1 MKKTTAKSPALEWM
15 LRFEQTTPMTTRA
28 SNERGDYRG
37 PSGLHHREFSTAPA
51 DPIIEALVTQAL
63 AAQREIDNWS
73 EEQIDALLLAL
84 ANVVAEHARSLAVA
98 TVAETGMGN
107 ARDKTLKNSI
117 ASLGVYRHLAGQVGQ
132 GQIGFDRDRG
142 VAEIASPMGVIVGL
156 VPATH
161 PVATFIFKSLIAI
174 KGRNAIIFS
183 PSRRAQEVS
192 QEVGRLIQRTLR
204 ASGAPTGLVQWL
216 ATGSSR
222 EMTAALMGHRH
233 VALVLATG
241 GRAMVRA
248 AYRSGT
254 PAIGVGPGNAPALIS
269 ADADLRQVARS
280 VVLSKSFDN
289 GLICGAENHLVVE
302 AGARARL
309 LAELIRHGAAVL
321 TEAEGARFRDAA
333 VDPET
338 RRFRSPIAGQNAAT
352 LATLA
357 SIERPYEI
365 QLLVIPTESV
375 DSENYLAGE
384 KLAPVVSLFTVAD
397 TDEGIRVCRALL
409 DIDGTG
415 HTAIIHTPQ
424 VDLAQRFTT
433 AMPVSRVL
441 VNSPG
446 TQGLM
451 GLTTG
456 LIPSMTLGC
465 GTWGGTSTTN
475 SVSFRDLLNIK
486 RIAYYTPAYA

>member
-1 MKKTTAKSPALEWM
+1 MTGSARTETHEISKSSRTHRISESSTMP
-15 LRFEQTTPMTTRA
+15 
-28 SNERGDYRG
+28 GD
-37 PSGLHHREFSTAPA
+37 PVV
-51 DPIIEALVTQAL
+51 EALVNRAL
-63 AAQREIDNWS
+63 AAQRDIDGWS
-73 EEQIDALLLAL
+73 EEQIDVLLRAL
-84 ANVVAEHARSLAVA
+84 ASVVKEHARPLAVA

-107 ARDKTLKNSI
+107 VRDKTLKNSL
-117 ASLGVYRHLAGQVGQ
+117 ASVGVYGQLAGQVGQ
-132 GQIGFDRDRG
+132 GQIGFDRDRR
-142 VAEIASPMGVIVGL
+142 VAEIASPVGVIVGL

-183 PSRRAQEVS
+183 PSRRAQHVS
-192 QEVGRLIQRTLR
+192 QEVGRLIQQELR
-204 ASGAPTGLVQWL
+204 AAGAPTGLVQWL
-216 ATGSSR
+216 ETGSTR
-222 EMTAALMGHRH
+222 ETTAALMSHRH

-241 GRAMVRA
+241 GRAMVKA

-269 ADADLRQVARS
+269 NDADLQQVARS

-302 AGARARL
+302 GMARPRL
-309 LAELIRHGAAVL
+309 VAELIQNGAAVL
-321 TEAEGARFRDAA
+321 TESESARFRDAA
-333 VDPET
+333 VNPET
-338 RRFRSPIAGQNAAT
+338 HRLMSSIAGHDAAT
-352 LATLA
+352 LARLA
-357 SIERPYEI
+357 SIERPYHI

-375 DSENYLAGE
+375 DPENYLAAE

-397 TDEGIRVCRALL
+397 MDEGIQVCRALL
-409 DIDGTG
+409 YIDGTG
-415 HTAIIHTPQ
+415 HTAIIHTRQ
-424 VDLAQRFTT
+424 ASLTQRFTT

-441 VNSPG
+441 VNSPA

-486 RIAYYTPAYA
+486 RVAYCTPEYA

>member
-1 MKKTTAKSPALEWM
+1 
-15 LRFEQTTPMTTRA
+15 MTYHL
-28 SNERGDYRG
+28 NEV
-37 PSGLHHREFSTAPA
+37 STVAI
-51 DPIIEALVTQAL
+51 DPVVETLVDQAL
-63 AAQREIDNWS
+63 AAQREIENWS
-73 EEQIDALLLAL
+73 EQRIDMLLHAL
-84 ANVVAEHARSLAVA
+84 ADAVAGHAHHLAVA

-107 ARDKTLKNSI
+107 VRDKTVKNSL
-117 ASLGVYRHLAGQVGQ
+117 ASVGVYRQLAGQIGL
-132 GQIGFDRDRG
+132 GEIGFDRDRR
-142 VAEIASPMGVIVGL
+142 VAEIASPVGVIVGL
-156 VPATH
+156 IPATH

-183 PSRRAQEVS
+183 PSRRAQQVS
-192 QEVGRLIQRTLR
+192 QEVGRLIQKELIEH
-204 ASGAPTGLVQWL
+204 GAPVGLVRWIG
-216 ATGSSR
+216 TESTR
-222 EMTAALMGHRH
+222 ETSAALMSHRH

-241 GRAMVRA
+241 GRAMVKA

-269 ADADLRQVARS
+269 TDADIRQAARS
-280 VVLSKSFDN
+280 IVMSKSFDN

-302 AGARARL
+302 GSARARL
-309 LAELIRHGAAVL
+309 VDELIHNGAALL
-321 TEAEGARFRDAA
+321 TESESTRFRDAA
-333 VDPET
+333 VNPET
-338 RRFRSPIAGQNAAT
+338 HRLMSSIAGHDAAT
-352 LATLA
+352 LARLA
-357 SIERPYEI
+357 SIERPYDI

-375 DSENYLAGE
+375 DFENYLAAE

-397 TDEGIRVCRALL
+397 MDEGIRVCRALL
-409 DIDGTG
+409 YIDGTG
-415 HTAIIHTPQ
+415 HTAIIHTRQ
-424 VDLAQRFTT
+424 ASLTQRFTT

-441 VNSPG
+441 VNSPA

-486 RIAYYTPAYA
+486 RVAYCTPEYA